1 MKSNQERSN
10 ECLPPK
16 KREIPACTLPSEDRP
31 MVMAPASESQRGG
44 NLAWL
49 ASMASGHEGK
59 KQHTSSSTESEGP
72 QFKPMVSTV
81 ESARAPTVTTTIP
94 AVHPSPLSQHTGPIQ
109 YSPMP
114 PNVHF
119 ISPSYGA
126 PYTSYISPLLPPAS
140 TTTTTSSQR
149 HTEAYTGTTSS
160 PASKHDPVISTSDSI
175 PQPHSTQYVQI
186 SSSQLSVVPCTAS
199 SPQSHLPHHLQHTL
213 ALSGPSQFLLQYS
226 DGPMPKKEDG
236 RPREMLNGEP
246 ERSRRFNQLSE
257 PKISSIAKGSLSTQH
272 HHIHQREHYE
282 TRHMTLPPEYVQ
294 ENNNLRNSL
303 VLVHNSHNSSNV
315 DPGGNQDKLPPPLAP
330 AEKGGICAGKPVSRT
345 SSSTS
350 HPFPPPLPLDSL
362 KAAVTTLSPHA
373 VIHTTHSA
381 TEPLSLGLTSTNF
394 YPAHQPIIGYI
405 AGTGQPQHVSYHTS
419 LPPHLLIPGT
429 QPVIIPVSGAEA
441 TATSTAPTFAAAL
454 PHAFVTSA
462 TPKGES
468 FETPASYPHP
478 TGAVVQAQLHLPIL
492 PASASLP
499 ATPPIPSTPALPPY
513 FTKGSIIQLADGE
526 LKRVEDL
533 KTEDFIQSAEISSE
547 LKIDSST
554 VERIDSSHTPN
565 SAIIQFA
572 VGEHRSQV
580 NVEVLVEYPFF
591 VFGQG
596 WSSCCPDRT
605 TQLLELPCARLAVGD
620 VCISLTLKNLKNGS
634 LKKSQ
639 GQISDAASLGPPL
652 KPPFKA
658 PSGGTRR
665 AARHMEQE
673 NGLTQCGRQGGV
685 SSQASKENGEL
696 GSAEKGASRIPTSS
710 ESESISKPT
719 GRKRRWSAPEGRKVE
734 KHEEE
739 PPLTLPR
746 PSFIPQEVKISIEGR
761 SNIGK

>member
-16 KREIPACTLPSEDRP
+16 KRELLASTLPSEDRP
-31 MVMAPASESQRGG
+31 LVMAPASESQRGG

-49 ASMASGHEGK
+49 ASMASGHESS
-59 KQHTSSSTESEGP
+59 KQRTSSSAEAEAP
-72 QFKPMVSTV
+72 QCKAAASTV
-81 ESARAPTVTTTIP
+81 EPTNVLTATSTIPTVYTSI
-94 AVHPSPLSQHTGPIQ
+94 LSQQAGTNQ
-109 YSPMP
+109 YSPMH

-119 ISPSYGA
+119 INPSDAA
-126 PYTSYISPLLPPAS
+126 PYNSYISPLVTSAVI
-140 TTTTTSSQR
+140 TTSSSQR
-149 HTEAYTGTTSS
+149 HTEAYSGTTNSL
-160 PASKHDPVISTSDSI
+160 ASKPDLVISSTDSI
-175 PQPHSTQYVQI
+175 PQRHSAQYVQI
-186 SSSQLSVVPCTAS
+186 SSSQISVVPCTAS
-199 SPQSHLPHHLQHTL
+199 SPQSHLPFHLQQTL
-213 ALSGPSQFLLQYS
+213 ALSGPSQLLLQYS
-226 DGPMPKKEDG
+226 DGHMSKKEDG
-236 RPREMLNGEP
+236 RHREMLNGEP
-246 ERSRRFNQLSE
+246 ERNRRFPQPSE
-257 PKISSIAKGSLSTQH
+257 SKISSLAKGSLSSQH
-272 HHIHQREHYE
+272 HHIHQRDHYE
-282 TRHMTLPPEYVQ
+282 TRHMIIPPEYAQ
-294 ENNNLRNSL
+294 ENTNLRNSL
-303 VLVHNSHNSSNV
+303 VLVPNNHNSSSA
-315 DPGGNQDKLPPPLAP
+315 DPGGNLDKLPPPLAP
-330 AEKGGICAGKPVSRT
+330 PEKGGICAGKPVSRT
-345 SSSTS
+345 PSSTS
-350 HPFPPPLPLDSL
+350 LPFLPPPLPVDGL
-362 KAAVTTLSPHA
+362 KAAVTTLSSHA

-381 TEPLSLGLTSTNF
+381 TEPMSLGLTSTNF

-405 AGTGQPQHVSYHTS
+405 AGAGQPQPLSYQTS

-441 TATSTAPTFAAAL
+441 TATSTTTTFAAAL

-462 TPKGES
+462 ASKGES
-468 FETPASYPHP
+468 FETPASYPQS
-478 TGAVVQAQLHLPIL
+478 TGAVVQAQLHVPIL
-492 PASASLP
+492 PASTSLP
-499 ATPPIPSTPALPPY
+499 PTPPIPSTPSLPPY

-634 LKKSQ
+634 LKKGQ
-639 GQISDAASLGPPL
+639 GQNSDSTSLGPPV
-652 KPPFKA
+652 KPCFKA

-665 AARHMEQE
+665 AARHTEQE
-673 NGLTQCGRQGGV
+673 NGLAQCGRERGV
-685 SSQASKENGEL
+685 GSQTSKENGEL
-696 GSAEKGASRIPTSS
+696 SFGEKEVCRIPVST
-710 ESESISKPT
+710 ESEFVRKPG

-734 KHEEE
+734 KPEEE

>member
-1 MKSNQERSN
+1 
-10 ECLPPK
+10 
-16 KREIPACTLPSEDRP
+16 

-199 SPQSHLPHHLQHTL
+199 SAQSHLPHHLQHTL

-303 VLVHNSHNSSNV
+303 VLVPNSHNSSNV

-350 HPFPPPLPLDSL
+350 HPFPPPPLPVDSL

-580 NVEVLVEYPFF
+580 
-591 VFGQG
+591 G
-596 WSSCCPDRT
+596 
-605 TQLLELPCARLAVGD
+605 LLYL
-620 VCISLTLKNLKNGS
+620 
-634 LKKSQ
+634 
-639 GQISDAASLGPPL
+639 
-652 KPPFKA
+652 
-658 PSGGTRR
+658 
-665 AARHMEQE
+665 
-673 NGLTQCGRQGGV
+673 
-685 SSQASKENGEL
+685 
-696 GSAEKGASRIPTSS
+696 
-710 ESESISKPT
+710 
-719 GRKRRWSAPEGRKVE
+719 
-734 KHEEE
+734 
-739 PPLTLPR
+739 
-746 PSFIPQEVKISIEGR
+746 
-761 SNIGK
+761 